1 MNKPSAIEALGSQ
14 IHFSDEQAMLQD
26 SAAAFCRAQSPM
38 SAVRQRIG
46 SAMDDSSGFDRPV
59 WQAMAEL
66 GWLGIGIPE
75 ALGGSG
81 LTLGHTAVIAEAMG
95 RHLMA
100 TPYASTLLGIEGLLA
115 GASPA
120 QQAHWLPK
128 LALGG
133 IATVAL
139 FEDEGDWDLLSPLC
153 RAEAS
158 GSILQLHGA
167 KTLVQDAAVAD
178 LLLVS
183 VLHQGAPALLLLPAT
198 ALPRQQLQ
206 REAVMDE
213 TRRSYRLTLD
223 GLGLP
228 AEALITGNAARHAL
242 QAIRQAALLLASAEA
257 AGGIA
262 GVLAVTVDYLNNRS
276 AFGRKIGSYQSLKH
290 GCADMLI
297 GLERARSHLHHA
309 ATLLVEAG
317 GTDTSTSTGARTGA
331 GTGSEVAAPDTQA
344 IEIALRMAKV
354 EAGDSF
360 VAAGDRS
367 VQFHGGFGFTYDCDA
382 QLYLHR
388 ALWLQ
393 PWFGDAAHHRRRLA
407 DLLLPLAPQPA

>member
-1 MNKPSAIEALGSQ
+1 MTTPSSPDVLGSAMQ
-14 IHFSDEQAMLQD
+14 FSDEQAMLQD
-26 SAAAFCRAQSPM
+26 SAVAFCRAQSPM
-38 SAVRQRIG
+38 SAVRKLIG
-46 SAMDDSSGFDRPV
+46 SAGDSSTGFNLPV
-59 WQAMAEL
+59 WQAIAEL
-66 GWLGIGIPE
+66 GWLGIAIPE
-75 ALGGSG
+75 RFGGSG
-81 LTLGHTAVIAEAMG
+81 LTLGQTAVIAEAMG
-95 RHLMA
+95 RQLLA
-100 TPYASTLLGIEGLLA
+100 TPFTSTLLCSWGLLA
-115 GASPA
+115 GGTAA
-120 QQAHWLPK
+120 QQAAWLPQ
-128 LALGG
+128 LAQGG
-133 IATVAL
+133 IGTVAL
-139 FEDEGDWDLLSPLC
+139 FEDEGDWDLLSLTC
-153 RAEAS
+153 RAQTNGAS
-158 GSILQLHGA
+158 LTLHGA

-183 VLHQGAPALLLLPAT
+183 VQHNGAPALVLLPA
-198 ALPRQQLQ
+198 ADLPRQHLL
-206 REAVMDE
+206 REAVIDE

-223 GLGLP
+223 GLTLP
-228 AEALITGNAARHAL
+228 AEALITGAAAHHAL
-242 QAIRQAALLLASAEA
+242 HAIRQAALLLASAEA

-276 AFGRKIGSYQSLKH
+276 AFGRKIGSYQALKH

-317 GTDTSTSTGARTGA
+317 GAGADA
-331 GTGSEVAAPDTQA
+331 GSPVPEHNA
-344 IEIALRMAKV
+344 IDIALRMAKV

-360 VAAGDRS
+360 VTAGDRS

-407 DLLLPLAPQPA
+407 DLLLPLAPQRA

>member
-1 MNKPSAIEALGSQ
+1 MSKPMSPDGLGSQ
-14 IHFSDEQAMLQD
+14 LHFSDEQAMLQD
-26 SAAAFCRAQSPM
+26 SAVAFCREQSPM
-38 SAVRQRIG
+38 SAVRRLIG
-46 SAMDDSSGFDRPV
+46 GAGDGSTGFDRPV

-66 GWLGIGIPE
+66 GWLGINTPE
-75 ALGGSG
+75 RFGGSG

-95 RHLMA
+95 RHLLA
-100 TPYASTLLGIEGLLA
+100 TPFVSTLLCTEALLA
-115 GASPA
+115 GGSAA
-120 QQAHWLPK
+120 QQLLWLPK
-128 LALGG
+128 LAQGSIG
-133 IATVAL
+133 TVAL
-139 FEDEGDWDLLSPLC
+139 FEDEGDWDLLSPTC
-153 RAEAS
+153 HAEPGAA
-158 GSILQLHGA
+158 GVTLHGA
-167 KTLVQDAAVAD
+167 KTLVLDAAVAD

-183 VLHQGAPALLLLPAT
+183 VQHHGAPALVLLPT
-198 ALPRQQLQ
+198 AHLPPQHLQ
-206 REAVMDE
+206 REAVIDE

-228 AEALITGNAARHAL
+228 AEALITGAAAQRAL
-242 QAIRQAALLLASAEA
+242 QAVRQAALLLASAEA
-257 AGGIA
+257 TGGIA
-262 GVLAVTVDYLNNRS
+262 GVLAVTVDYLNTRS
-276 AFGRKIGSYQSLKH
+276 AFGRKIGSYQALKH
-290 GCADMLI
+290 GCADILI

-317 GTDTSTSTGARTGA
+317 STGADT
-331 GTGSEVAAPDTQA
+331 APMEPDA

>member
-1 MNKPSAIEALGSQ
+1 M
-14 IHFSDEQAMLQD
+14 HFSDEQAMLQD

-46 SAMDDSSGFDRPV
+46 SAGDDSSGFDRPV

-66 GWLGIGIPE
+66 GWLGISIPE

-95 RHLMA
+95 RQLMA
-100 TPYASTLLGIEGLLA
+100 TPYASTLLCIEGLLA

-120 QQAHWLPK
+120 QQALWLPK

-139 FEDEGDWDLLSPLC
+139 FEDEGDWDLLSLQC
-153 RAEAS
+153 RAERNGAS
-158 GSILQLHGA
+158 LTLQGA
-167 KTLVQDAAVAD
+167 KTLVLDAAVAD

-183 VLHQGAPALLLLPAT
+183 LQHNGAPALLLLPAA
-198 ALPRQQLQ
+198 ALPRQHLQ
-206 REAVMDE
+206 REAVIDE

-223 GLGLP
+223 GLSLP
-228 AEALITGNAARHAL
+228 AEALITGTAARQAL

-276 AFGRKIGSYQSLKH
+276 AFGRKIGSYQALKH

-309 ATLLVEAG
+309 ATLLIEAG
-317 GTDTSTSTGARTGA
+317 GAGTDT
-331 GTGSEVAAPDTQA
+331 GTGTGTEVAAPDSQATQA
-344 IEIALRMAKV
+344 TQATLIALRMAKV

-407 DLLLPLAPQPA
+407 DLLLPLAPQRG